1 MGKKYIDIKR
11 PTIYISANKF
21 VWMLRDICE

>member
-1 MGKKYIDIKR
+1 MGKKYIDIKW

-21 VWMLRDICE
+21 IWMLRNIGK